1 MLSGND
7 IIKYIISGDIK
18 IYPFDKKNLTG
29 IGYNL
34 STTYFAFSV
43 TQGLLLTVHEKIIQ
57 HKIKHYVYIPKNDT
71 VLFFSK
77 EYISVS
83 NKIAGIF
90 ESKVSRVC
98 QGLGHISTTLDPTWH
113 GQLIIS
119 INNPTSRDIKFELDE
134 ENGNIFTLLFFKY
147 DQPVI
152 GTKLHDN
159 NSGRCDLLLEH
170 FAEPVPNPLY
180 LEKHLQLKDFIISE
194 FAASLNGYDDFL
206 SQKKD
211 EFTLR
216 INELKKLK
224 KRLQDDKILIEE
236 NKLNIGRS
244 GRYYILKSSDDLKLI
259 KECTLFNLKRQIFNN
274 NEHNKSD
281 NNLLNS
287 YFVQNTIYKSKSVLE
302 EYIQYI
308 NYELEMINHIRRI
321 RWQNEK
327 TFEFAGEE
335 SELVLLRKKS
345 ESKEKGQKVIKS
357 LLLILFLVALICLI
371 GTVLDKVYNIDV
383 VSEAIAAVVSVIFT
397 FILTKFFTDK

>member
-7 IIKYIISGDIK
+7 IIKYIVSGDIK

-43 TQGLLLTVHEKIIQ
+43 TQGLLLTVYEKIIQ
-57 HKIKHYVYIPKNDT
+57 HKVKHYVYIPKNDT

-119 INNPTSRDIKFELDE
+119 VNNPTSRDIKFELDE
-134 ENGNIFTLLFFKY
+134 ENGNVFTLLFFKY
-147 DQPVI
+147 DQPVV
-152 GTKLHDN
+152 GAKLHDN
-159 NSGRCDLLLEH
+159 NSGRCDLLLER
-170 FAEPVPNPLY
+170 FAEPGPNPLY

-206 SQKKD
+206 LREKD

-216 INELKKLK
+216 IDELIKLK
-224 KRLQDDKILIEE
+224 KRMQDDKTLIEE
-236 NKLNIGRS
+236 NKLNMGKN
-244 GRYYILKSSDDLKLI
+244 GRYYILKNSEELDLI
-259 KECTLFNLKRQIFNN
+259 KGCTLFSLKKQIFNN
-274 NEHNKSD
+274 GEHSKSD
-281 NNLLNS
+281 DNLLNS
-287 YFVQNTIYKSKSVLE
+287 YYVQNTIYKSRSVLK

-308 NYELEMINHIRRI
+308 NYELEMINHSRRI
-321 RWQNEK
+321 RWQNKK
-327 TFEFAGEE
+327 TFEYAGEE

-345 ESKEKGQKVIKS
+345 KSRERIQKIIKS
-357 LLLILFLVALICLI
+357 SLLIFSLVALILLI
-371 GTVLDKVYNIDV
+371 DIVLDKVYDIDV
-383 VSEAIAAVVSVIFT
+383 LSETIAAIVSVIFT
-397 FILTKFFTDK
+397 FVITKILADN